1 MLYWLIAL
9 FHLVVMPVA
18 ALHALVSKRDHRAAL
33 GWIGVIV
40 IFPIAGPV
48 IYFLFG
54 INRVRTRARLF
65 AGRHLPVMHF
75 ISYEHAAR
83 EPSTTDAL
91 AGEIAPPYLAPI
103 GARASGRTL
112 SANNHVSAL
121 INGEQFFPRLIEAID
136 GAEDYVLLSSYLFS
150 PKGIGGQV
158 IDALGRAA
166 KRGVTVRVLVDGIGA
181 WYSLQGA
188 VRPMRQAG
196 VEVHLFRPPALLPP
210 SLDINL
216 RNHRKIAVV
225 DTRVGF
231 FGGINIDQRHMVE
244 DPHNRHTTEDV
255 HFEARGPVVHDL
267 YRSFSVDWQLITSEI
282 LSPPIGP
289 AELAGDS
296 FCRVIDDGPGE
307 NLSHLSMTL
316 TTIFSAARE
325 HISIM
330 MPYFLPSAGMVSAL
344 QSASLRG
351 VTVQIVLPERS
362 NLRFVDW
369 ATRNMLWE
377 LLLWD
382 VDVYYKPAP
391 FAHSKLIVVDGHY
404 VMGGSSNL
412 DARSLRLNYELG
424 VEVFDRHLA
433 EQLERHIQAAIS
445 VSHRLTHQELDGR
458 PFWQRVRDAFF
469 WLFSSYL

>member
-9 FHLVVMPVA
+9 FHLVVMSVA

-75 ISYEHAAR
+75 ISYERAVR
-83 EPSTTDAL
+83 EPCHTDAL
-91 AGEIAPPYLAPI
+91 AEQVSPPYLAPI
-103 GARASGRTL
+103 GARTSGRPL
-112 SANNHVSAL
+112 CGNNHISAL

-136 GAEDYVLLSSYLFS
+136 GAETYVVLSSYLFS
-150 PKGIGGQV
+150 PNGIGGEV
-158 IDALGRAA
+158 VDALGRAA
-166 KRGVTVRVLVDGIGA
+166 RRGVTVRVLIDGIGA
-181 WYSLQGA
+181 WYSLQRA
-188 VRPMRQAG
+188 VRPMRRAG
-196 VEVHLFRPPALLPP
+196 VQVYLFRPPGLVPP

-225 DTRVGF
+225 DDRIGF
-231 FGGINIDQRHMVE
+231 FGGINIDQRHMVD
-244 DPHNRHTTEDV
+244 DPNNRHATEDV
-255 HFEARGPVVHDL
+255 HFEARGPVVHEL
-267 YRSFSVDWQLITSEI
+267 YRSFSVDWQLITSQI
-282 LSPPIGP
+282 LEPPAGP
-289 AELAGDS
+289 AELAGES
-296 FCRVIDDGPGE
+296 YCRVIDDGPGD

-316 TTIFSAARE
+316 TSIFSAARE
-325 HISIM
+325 QISVM
-330 MPYFLPSAGMVSAL
+330 MPYFLPGAGMVSAL

-351 VTVQIVLPERS
+351 VTVQIILPERS
-362 NLRFVDW
+362 NLPFVDW

-382 VDVYYKPAP
+382 VEVYYKPAP

-404 VMGGSSNL
+404 VLGGSSNL

-424 VEVFDRHLA
+424 VEIFDPRLA
-433 EQLERHIQAAIS
+433 EQLQDHVDAAIA
-445 VSHRLTHQELDGR
+445 VSRRLSREELDRR